1 MAGPVVWPDEVL
13 IAKREFSPSNPAT
26 TFFEQK
32 LRKLLGQD
40 EARCQDK
47 LFYKLRFNC
56 RLLAPVYEI

>member
-1 MAGPVVWPDEVL
+1 MGYENSRRDAKHEWRAPVGWPERVL
-13 IAKREFSPSNPAT
+13 TAKSEFPPDNPAT

-47 LFYKLRFNC
+47 LF
-56 RLLAPVYEI
+56 